1 MEASIDEVFVRDP
14 YEPKY
19 LGESKAEAPTMDA
32 YRFHLSH
39 KITAV
44 MSMSHDPSDGY
55 DHALLIGMFIDGKE
69 VQYVTDWLPNEDDDR
84 DREYTLEIPNKPVSL
99 MSTKKVHTVQFKL
112 GTRKTKFSIPLKP
125 LAKREYNLAESPVY
139 YYRIGSQD
147 GGDTLGDNTSPSGP
161 PRVSDSGQTGG
172 SGGSCGSCK

>member
-1 MEASIDEVFVRDP
+1 MLEASIDEVFVRDP

-19 LGESKAEAPTMDA
+19 LGETKAEAPTMDA

-39 KITAV
+39 KITAI
-44 MSMSHDPSDGY
+44 MTFSHDPSDGY

-69 VQYVTDWLPNEDDDR
+69 VQYVTDWIPNQDDDR

-99 MSTKKVHTVQFKL
+99 MSTKKVHSVQFKL

-125 LAKREYNLAESPVY
+125 LEKRVYNLAESPVF

-147 GGDTLGDNTSPSGP
+147 GGDLLSDNTGP
-161 PRVSDSGQTGG
+161 TGAPVSSDSAPSG